1 MGILEWASEAENAA
15 EMAEIRRLF
24 RCSPV
29 EAAMLL
35 MLGQVSESLA
45 AWEMVAW
52 GGTAEDEE
60 EEET

>member
-1 MGILEWASEAENAA
+1 MGILEWASDETNAA

-29 EAAMLL
+29 EAATLL
-35 MLGQVSESLA
+35 MLGRVVESLA

-52 GGTAEDEE
+52 VDGETEDEDE
-60 EEET
+60 S